1 MDRAAGKPRAKGSH
15 RAARGARK
23 PEEALHELRGAAAHE
38 AREAHDLAARDLQ
51 GDVLEARAAEVVE
64 REHALPRLAGLPGAA
79 LRDRGAHHHAR
90 DLAGRGVGDAPLGHE
105 RAVAQHRV
113 GVAELKDLGHLVR
126 DEDERGA
133 LVAQGPHD
141 LEEVLDLG
149 GIERRGGLV
158 QDEQLGVEEERAADL
173 QQLLLALLEVV
184 LLALLEVGDER
195 GGVDVHS
202 QALKEVARLG
212 DHGPLVEREERA
224 HLLLAQEDVLVGQKV
239 VEEVE
244 LLVDEGDARPLD
256 GLDRGAGEVGAVKG
270 DGAGVGGIGAGQDV
284 HEGGLARAVLAEKGV
299 DLPAR
304 NVEVDAP
311 QDGDAAERLADAA
324 HGEKVHSAP
333 SVPVVM
339 LPRGSDGARGR
350 GTYAPAR
357 RSTGL
362 AGA

>member
-1 MDRAAGKPRAKGSH
+1 MDRAADKPRAKGSH

-149 GIERRGGLV
+149 GVERRGGLV
-158 QDEQLGVEEERAADL
+158 QDEQLRVEEERAADL
-173 QQLLLALLEVV
+173 QQLLLALLEV
-184 LLALLEVGDER
+184 GDER
-195 GGVDVHS
+195 GGVDVHA
-202 QALKEVARLG
+202 QALEEVARLG

-224 HLLLAQEDVLVGQKV
+224 GLLLAEEDVLVGEKV

-244 LLVDEGDARPLD
+244 LLVDEGDARLLD
-256 GLDRGAGEVGAVKG
+256 RLDRGSGEVGAVEG
-270 DGAGVGGIGAGQDV
+270 DGAGVGRVRAGQDV

-304 NVEVDAP
+304 DVEVHAP
-311 QDGDAAERLADAA
+311 QDGDAAERLVDAA

-339 LPRGSDGARGR
+339 LPRGAGGTRGR